1 MKVDKPTLSQ
11 LYDCYGELLTQK
23 QRDCFELW
31 CNQDDTLAEIAELMG
46 TSRQSVYDAVR
57 RAEQQLLRFEEVTGC
72 LARERRDRLA
82 ADRLQSLSD
91 RLREAVPAELPEL
104 AGSLPALADSLR

>member
-31 CNQDDTLAEIAELMG
+31 CNQDDTLAEI
-46 TSRQSVYDAVR
+46 YDAVR

-104 AGSLPALADSLR
+104 AGSLTALADSLR